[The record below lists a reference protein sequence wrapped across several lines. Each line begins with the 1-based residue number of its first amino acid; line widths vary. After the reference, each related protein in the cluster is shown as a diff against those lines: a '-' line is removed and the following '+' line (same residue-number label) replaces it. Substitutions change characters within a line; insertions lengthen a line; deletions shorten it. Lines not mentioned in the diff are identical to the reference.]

1 MGWQHEEIWLWLTGR
16 KDEMKFNLKLSAM
29 YNYCIRISYVNGL
42 KGGRTGKIFSIN
54 IIYNLIYQD

>member
-1 MGWQHEEIWLWLTGR
+1 
-16 KDEMKFNLKLSAM
+16 MKFNLKLSAM